1 MADTNK
7 IYVGGSNTQP
17 KNIYIQNDKV
27 KQIYK
32 GNDLLY
38 SMSEEYTNK
47 IRFNIYTKSGNSNSD
62 IYFSYS
68 NEHIS
73 TTPSNKLYSKYTQQ
87 DVPIDNLL
95 GQDKMDGKTS
105 YYYYIHPYD
114 PYYYKNTSYSYI
126 NTLNLSNLDINK
138 FFAYSKGLFINDLSN
153 SSNYYCSLIFDGCDF
168 SKIGNIYINTYI
180 GIYQHN
186 HPYGLY
192 ARGAKFKNS
201 SYLEDILNDFASSED
216 AWSTNE
222 PFNNYFRSL
231 DIRNVRFESEPK
243 TLNSYALFWGQNRA
257 STIDFS
263 NDIIKGN
270 TSMKLMFGGC
280 RSLTSLDVSK
290 WDVSSVTDMGS
301 MFINCESLTSLDV
314 SKWDV
319 SSVTD
324 MNSMFCGC
332 RLLTSLDVSK
342 WDVSSVTDMNSMFY
356 DCGIKDLDVS
366 NWDVSSVT
374 DMGHMFDYSSNK
386 DNYLSSLD
394 VSKWDVSKVTKMY
407 YMFSCQ
413 FDISELD
420 VSKWDVSSVT
430 NMCGMFGM
438 YLSNKS
444 SKLTSLD
451 VSKWDVSSVTDMSNM
466 FYKCVALTSLDLSN
480 WDVSNVTNMSY
491 IFEGCTELKTLIAGH
506 ESNTNITTLNG
517 LKVDIDLSYCTK
529 LNGQSIMAIFR
540 GLATLSTGNEKT
552 ITLPNKVKDNA
563 IVKLNIELVAE
574 SKHWNIVYK

>member
-7 IYVGGSNTQP
+7 IYIGGPNTQP

-47 IRFNIYTKSGNSNSD
+47 IRFNIYKKGTWSSDPYKTVND

-68 NEHIS
+68 NEYIS
-73 TTPSNKLYSKYTQQ
+73 TTPSDKLYSKYTQQ

-114 PYYYKNTSYSYI
+114 PHYYKNTSYSYI
-126 NTLNLSNLDINK
+126 NTLDLSNLDINK
-138 FFAYSKGLFINDLSN
+138 FFAYSKGLNINDLSR
-153 SSNYYCSLIFDGCDF
+153 SNKYYCSLIFDGCDF
-168 SKIGNIYINTYI
+168 SKIGHIYINSYT
-180 GIYQHN
+180 GIYKYH

-192 ARGAKFKNS
+192 ASGTKFKNS
-201 SYLEDILNDFASSED
+201 SYLKDLLDKFKSGRD
-216 AWSTNE
+216 AWSTDE
-222 PFNNYFRSL
+222 PFNDYFRSL

-243 TLNSYALFWGQNRA
+243 TLNSYALFLGQNMA

-280 RSLTSLDVSK
+280 RLLTSLDVSK

-301 MFINCESLTSLDV
+301 MFLNCESLTSLDV

-324 MNSMFCGC
+324 MNFMFGGC

-342 WDVSSVTDMNSMFY
+342 WDVSSVTDMNYMFY
-356 DCGIKDLDVS
+356 ECKNL
-366 NWDVSSVT
+366 N
-374 DMGHMFDYSSNK
+374 
-386 DNYLSSLD
+386 
-394 VSKWDVSKVTKMY
+394 
-407 YMFSCQ
+407 
-413 FDISELD
+413 
-420 VSKWDVSSVT
+420 
-430 NMCGMFGM
+430 
-438 YLSNKS
+438 
-444 SKLTSLD
+444 SLD
-451 VSKWDVSSVTDMSNM
+451 VSKWDVSSVTDMHYMFSNLQS
-466 FYKCVALTSLDLSN
+466 LTSLDVSN
-480 WDVSNVTNMSY
+480 WNVSNVTNMNHMFVFFEYRDIKHNLTSLDVSKWDVSNVTNMVSMFFGMNSLTALDLTKWNVSSVNDMSS
-491 IFEGCTELKTLIAGH
+491 IFEGCSELKTLIAGH
-506 ESNTNITTLNG
+506 ESDTKVTALNG
-517 LKVDIDLSYCTK
+517 LKVDIDLSDCTK
-529 LNGQSIMAIFR
+529 LNSASILAICR
-540 GLATLSTGNEKT
+540 GLAILPTDNKKT
-552 ITLPNKVKDNA
+552 ITVPNKVKDDTLT
-563 IVKLNIELVAE
+563 KLNVELTAE
-574 SKHWNIVYK
+574 NKHWNVAYK

>member
-47 IRFNIYTKSGNSNSD
+47 IRFNIYTKSGNSKSD

-68 NEHIS
+68 NEYIS

-105 YYYYIHPYD
+105 YYYYIHPYN

-168 SKIGNIYINTYI
+168 SKIGNIHINTYI

-290 WDVSSVTDMGS
+290 WDVSSVTDMG
-301 MFINCESLTSLDV
+301 N
-314 SKWDV
+314 
-319 SSVTD
+319 
-324 MNSMFCGC
+324 
-332 RLLTSLDVSK
+332 
-342 WDVSSVTDMNSMFY
+342 MFY

-374 DMGHMFDYSSNK
+374 NMGHMFDYSSNK

-480 WDVSNVTNMSY
+480 WNVSNVTNMQY

-506 ESNTNITTLNG
+506 ESDTKVTALNG

-529 LNGQSIMAIFR
+529 LNEQSIMAIFR
-540 GLATLSTGNEKT
+540 GLAILSTGNEKT

-563 IVKLNIELVAE
+563 LVKLNIELVAE
-574 SKHWNIVYK
+574 NKHWNIVYK